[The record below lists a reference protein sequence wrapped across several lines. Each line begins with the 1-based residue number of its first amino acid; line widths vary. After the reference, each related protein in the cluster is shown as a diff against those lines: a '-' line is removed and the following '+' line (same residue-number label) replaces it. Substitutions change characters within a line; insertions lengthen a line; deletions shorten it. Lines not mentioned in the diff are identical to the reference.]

1 MSLVEMSLKRPVTT
15 VMVFVSLVVV
25 GVLAAIRLPLEFL
38 PEFDAPFLFVSIPY
52 AGSTPEEVERTITR
66 PAEEALATLPGVKRI
81 NSNSRADAAEIFIE
95 FDWSA
100 QVGVAA
106 VEARERVEAIRKDLP
121 SDLQRIFVFKFSSAD
136 QAVLSLRISSGRD
149 LTNSYDLLER
159 KLKRPLERLPGVARV
174 DLDGVEQPEVQI
186 ELLAD
191 RVTAHGV
198 DLAELNQR
206 LRDSTFSASAGLVS
220 EGDSRFRVQP
230 IGELQSL
237 EQIRALVINDSGL
250 RLGDIAEVQLRPARM
265 DYARHLD
272 MRPAIAVE
280 IFKERGANLVAVGRA
295 ALAEVQRIGKDP
307 EMEGIEIFFMQDQA
321 DGVTSSLLELAEAG
335 LVGLVLSVIVLFAF
349 LRHWAS
355 TLLVSLAIPICF
367 AMTLGAMYFFGLSL
381 NILSMMGLLLGVGM
395 VVDNA
400 VVAVES
406 IYQQREKWPHNPAK
420 CAVVGVRNVTLAI
433 SAGTLC
439 HCVVFLPNIFGEKN
453 FISLNLM
460 HIAITISMSLLASWL
475 VAVSLIPMVSARMEA
490 PDKGIHQ
497 GWVIRLRERYAAMID
512 WTLRHRIKTMLLM
525 FALMAVSVIPIMNT
539 KMDMFPTGESRDLD
553 LQYELNGVY
562 QLEEMDK
569 AIRQVETYLLAN
581 RDKFE
586 IKMVYSYFNERGDAF
601 TRMVL
606 TDADDAKRSSE
617 LIMEDV
623 RKGLP
628 KLAVGDVNFGQ
639 GRRGNSGEGLTVSI
653 IGNSNTLLNELAPS
667 VQEVLSRV
675 EGVRDVK
682 GTQGRGDREVQVRV
696 DRERALSYG
705 FSASQ
710 VAQFIAVAM
719 RGAPL
724 REYRHNG
731 QEIPVWLRFEGSE
744 SQGVADLQGLRIRSP
759 SGELIPLMSLVDV
772 SVGETPT
779 GIRRTNRQTS
789 LELSLNLG
797 KDVTADEVRKRIESA
812 MNALSFPA
820 GYRWSFGQGFDQDNE
835 AGMQMLFNTGIALLL
850 IYIVMA
856 AVFESLLY
864 PLAILTSIG
873 FSILGIYWL
882 FAITGTYFS
891 LMAWIGVL
899 ILMGVVVN
907 NGIVMVEHINHL
919 RAEGLS
925 RHDALVQGSRD
936 RLRPV
941 LMTMA
946 TTIFGMLPLCLGN
959 TQIGGGGPPYFPM
972 ARAIVGGLIF
982 STIITLA
989 VLPAIYAIF
998 DDWRSGSARFLMRAI
1013 GRGKRSGPTAITEAG

>member
-998 DDWRSGSARFLMRAI
+998 DDWRSGSARFLTRAI